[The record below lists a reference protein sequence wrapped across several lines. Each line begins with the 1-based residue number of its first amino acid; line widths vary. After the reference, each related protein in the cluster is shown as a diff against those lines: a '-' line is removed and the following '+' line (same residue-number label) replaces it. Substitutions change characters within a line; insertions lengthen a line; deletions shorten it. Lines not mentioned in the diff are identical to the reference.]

1 VESAL
6 DRTLLGG
13 DATRPSEREHELDV
27 SLVRKPPNP
36 SDTNLDDTMFST
48 ARHTLDR
55 LVDQTPDERNRVVDA
70 ARAASIV
77 VVVIWHWSLSITHR
91 DETGALVNPNPI
103 DDIPG
108 AWLATWVLQV
118 LPVFFVVGGY
128 ANGAAWTSARADGEG
143 ALAFVRRR
151 TQRLLQPVL
160 AFVVVWVAID
170 LTARRWLDGYR
181 PALDQ
186 FAIVFNPLWFIG
198 AYLIVVALVPVT
210 ASAHGRWPHAT
221 LAAIAVAV
229 VTTDLVRFGLDFD
242 TVGWINLVLVWVLVH
257 QFGYLWHD
265 SSLTVSRSQAL
276 GIAGLGLLGLTAM
289 TALDVYPRSLVA
301 TAETDISHLNPPT
314 LVIPLAALLQL
325 GLILLIRPW
334 LERVLRRRPVWTAV
348 VALNAVIMT
357 VFLWHMTALLIAIFV
372 FEAAGGTLGD
382 EFTASWLATRPLW
395 LIGPAIVLVPL
406 VAVFA
411 VFEVGR
417 RAS

>member
-1 VESAL
+1 MPRNVHPIGSEFDTQGAPRDHVSCMVSTR
-6 DRTLLGG
+6 D
-13 DATRPSEREHELDV
+13 DAMTPAPRR
-27 SLVRKPPNP
+27 
-36 SDTNLDDTMFST
+36 
-48 ARHTLDR
+48 ALDR

-128 ANGAAWTSARADGEG
+128 ANRAAWTSASADGEG

-151 TQRLLQPVL
+151 TQRLLQPVV
-160 AFVVVWVAID
+160 AFVVIWVAID
-170 LTARRWLDGYR
+170 LAARRWLDGYR

-198 AYLIVVALVPVT
+198 AYLVVVMLVPVT
-210 ASAHGRWPHAT
+210 ASAHGRRPHAT
-221 LAAIAVAV
+221 LAALAVAV
-229 VTTDLVRFGLDFD
+229 ITTDLVRFGLGIDA
-242 TVGWINLVLVWVLVH
+242 VGWINLVLVWVLVH
-257 QFGYLWHD
+257 QFGYLWH
-265 SSLTVSRSQAL
+265 SGSLTTSRVRAF
-276 GIAGLGLLGLTAM
+276 GIAGLGLLGLTAT
-289 TALDVYPRSLVA
+289 TALAVYPRSLVA
-301 TAETDISHLNPPT
+301 TAATDISHLNPPT
-314 LVIPLAALLQL
+314 VAIPLAALLQL
-325 GLILLIRPW
+325 GLILLLRPW

-357 VFLWHMTALLIAIFV
+357 IFLWHMTALLIAILV
-372 FEAAGGTLGD
+372 FEGAGGTLGD

-406 VAVFA
+406 VAIFA
-411 VFEVGR
+411 VFELGR
-417 RAS
+417 RTP